1 MSRVLVG
8 GFGSRYRRDDNVGPV
23 VADAVAAAAL
33 DVHLVGPF
41 SDPLDLLGPWDHA
54 DLVVIIDA
62 TRSGAVPGTLHV
74 VELDPGGTTTAED
87 PGALIARSTST
98 HGIGLAGVWRLARAI
113 GSAPRR
119 VVVVGVEGQS
129 FDFGETLSPAVAQ
142 CVPRAVRHV
151 QELIAGVAPCA

>member
-62 TRSGAVPGTLHV
+62 TRSGTAPGTLHV
-74 VELDPGGTTTAED
+74 VELVADGPATVHERAALTGGA
-87 PGALIARSTST
+87 TST
-98 HGIGLAGVWRLARAI
+98 HGIGLAGVWRLARAT

-129 FDFGETLSPAVAQ
+129 FDFGEALSPAVAQ
-142 CVPRAVRHV
+142 GVPHAVRHV
-151 QELIAGVAPCA
+151 QDLIAGVAPCA